1 MKPTLLQP
9 ITGFENYSIA
19 PDGQIWSDFG
29 GGRLLNPKPNATGYL
44 SVSLSGPRG
53 QITKAVHRLVW
64 DAYGSEPH
72 QGGSHRHIHHRDGDP
87 TNNNISNLD
96 YVAAAVNAR
105 DTKLNKTNTSGFRG
119 VSQQANSKR
128 WRALTRIN
136 GIQKSLGTFDTAE
149 EASAAYE
156 AKFRE
161 LVDQTA
167 AKAREVLGTINH
179 NYFYIYN

>member
-1 MKPTLLQP
+1 M
-9 ITGFENYSIA
+9 
-19 PDGQIWSDFG
+19 GQ
-29 GGRLLNPKPNATGYL
+29 K
-44 SVSLSGPRG
+44 
-53 QITKAVHRLVW
+53 TKTVHRLVW

-72 QGGSHRHIHHRDGDP
+72 QGGHHRHIHHKDGNQI
-87 TNNNISNLD
+87 NNNIENLD

-105 DTKLNKTNTSGFRG
+105 DTKLTKNNTSGFRG
-119 VSQQANSKR
+119 VSQKKKSKR

-136 GIQKSLGTFDTAE
+136 GIQKSLGTFDTPE

-161 LVDQTA
+161 LVDQTE